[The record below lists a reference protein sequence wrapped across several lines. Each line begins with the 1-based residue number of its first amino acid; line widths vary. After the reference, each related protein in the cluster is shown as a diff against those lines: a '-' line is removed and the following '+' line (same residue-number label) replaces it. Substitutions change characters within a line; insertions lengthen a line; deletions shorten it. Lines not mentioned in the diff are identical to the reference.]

1 MQQPGKTNLLLAW
14 IIANSVGGFLI
25 GFLENNG
32 AQFMATLFL
41 SGAVVGSLQWIVLRS
56 MGKRGLPWVI
66 WPIASGLGWIL
77 STLLSIVTL
86 STTTIAGSL
95 MAQFGL
101 WEAFW
106 INLILRPIE
115 ISCMAAAQG
124 VILGYSTHFKAR
136 ILGIWI
142 LASCLGG
149 ALHGA
154 VSALLCDAF
163 CPVLPSAIVGIVH
176 SMGWAAYGITTG
188 IALVQILSTT
198 GGEPVAPSQQAL
210 PLEE

>member
-1 MQQPGKTNLLLAW
+1 M
-14 IIANSVGGFLI
+14 V
-25 GFLENNG
+25 
-32 AQFMATLFL
+32 TLFI
-41 SGAVVGSLQWIVLRS
+41 SGAVVGSLQWIVLRWT
-56 MGKRGLPWVI
+56 GKRGLPWII

-77 STLLSIVTL
+77 STLLSIMTL
-86 STTTIAGSL
+86 STMIIAGSS
-95 MAQFGL
+95 MTQFGL
-101 WEAFW
+101 WDAFW
-106 INLILRPIE
+106 VNLLLRPIE

-124 VILGYSTHFKAR
+124 VILGYSTRSKAR

-163 CPVLPSAIVGIVH
+163 CAVLPSALMGIIH
-176 SMGWAAYGITTG
+176 SMGWAVYGILTG
-188 IALVQILSTT
+188 IILVRILSVT
-198 GGEPVAPSQQAL
+198 GGEPSAPDVETV